1 MKCSH
6 CNSEWN
12 TSPQVSQLLKNCPF
26 CGKPVASIKME
37 TANTLESVLRQLSS
51 DYGLEPLRNGSQMV
65 GYFIDLAPDLK
76 REYRMLKYLVEAG
89 GHTAL
94 FNARNAGS
102 EDRRLSMEHT
112 VRKLVRE
119 FVVAEDAARLVC
131 EAYLAAVTG
140 SSMHA
145 KTAKPDHLENT
156 PQIDPSNPLS
166 FILPIAQEGDET
178 AQYEL
183 AKAFYYGRDIEKNY
197 RQAVYWFT
205 AAAKQHHPEAMNYLG
220 ICFENGRGVA
230 QDYGKAASWYLK
242 ASDNGSSSG
251 TYNLGRCYLTG
262 SGVSQDTVEAASW
275 LYMAAIEGNFLAEYE
290 FAELYY
296 KGEGIRK
303 DYNLAIKWYQ
313 KSVERG
319 NPLAKNRLGECYLY
333 GRGVAKDHKRAVE
346 FFSEVAISTP
356 LAAYNLGYC
365 YENGLGVPKNL
376 TNAIIWYKKAA
387 NGIDTEASNLANQRL
402 GILKIR

>member
-1 MKCSH
+1 MKCLNCS
-6 CNSEWN
+6 SEWKAL
-12 TSPQVSQLLKNCPF
+12 PQMMASQKHCPF
-26 CGKPVASIKME
+26 CGKTLSSIKVK
-37 TANTLESVLRQLSS
+37 TANTLESVLRQISL

-76 REYRMLKYLVEAG
+76 REYRMLKYFVEAG
-89 GHTAL
+89 GHTTL
-94 FNARNAGS
+94 FNARNVGS
-102 EDRRLSMEHT
+102 EERRQSMEHT
-112 VRKLVRE
+112 VRKLVGE
-119 FVVAEDAARLVC
+119 FVVAEGAARLVC

-145 KTAKPDHLENT
+145 KAAKPDPLENT

-166 FILPIAQEGDET
+166 FILPFAQEGQET

-183 AKAFYYGRDIEKNY
+183 AKAYYFGKDIDKDY
-197 RQAVYWFT
+197 QQAVYWFT
-205 AAAKQHHPEAMNYLG
+205 EAAKQRNAEAMNYLG
-220 ICFENGRGVA
+220 ICFANGRGVA

-242 ASDNGSSSG
+242 ASDNGSPSG
-251 TYNLGRCYLTG
+251 TYNLGRCYLKG
-262 SGVSQDTVEAASW
+262 RGVPQDTAEAASW
-275 LYMAAIEGNFLAEYE
+275 FYMAAIEGHFLAEYE

-296 KGEGIRK
+296 KGEGIRQ
-303 DYNLAIKWYQ
+303 DYSLAIKWYQ
-313 KSVERG
+313 KSVGRG

-333 GRGVAKDHKRAVE
+333 GRGVAQDYKRAVE
-346 FFSEVAISTP
+346 YFSEVATFTP

-376 TNAIIWYKKAA
+376 ANAIVWYKKAT

-402 GILKIR
+402 AILKIR